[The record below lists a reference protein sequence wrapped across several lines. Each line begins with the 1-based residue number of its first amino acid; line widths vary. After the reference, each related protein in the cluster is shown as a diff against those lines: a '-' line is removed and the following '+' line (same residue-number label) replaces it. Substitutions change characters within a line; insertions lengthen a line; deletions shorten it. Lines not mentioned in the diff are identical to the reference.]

1 MSILARHRSPSK
13 EQATKEPQQRS
24 TSPFNLNLIKPVK
37 RPNKKY
43 HIINL
48 NTIEPGLLK
57 AF

>member
-1 MSILARHRSPSK
+1 MSILPRHRSPSK

-24 TSPFNLNLIKPVK
+24 PSLFNLNPMKQVK

-48 NTIEPGLLK
+48 KTIEPGLLK